1 MRFRR
6 AAHGALVPVIEC
18 QPGAPPRSTGT
29 DVNIFLLPYTWT
41 RHVAMALWCAAAAL
55 VAWWVALGWVVLV
68 GATWSPSWDGPI
80 LLGLVAGV
88 VAGASLLGE
97 GNLYRMPMAKRL
109 ARTALGVAITI
120 AMTLAWYYAW
130 HEIALSVLVPSSMA
144 QDADDSSLVSLRFRL
159 GAFVMGGLATGLGP
173 MIVRKADGWFAHI
186 VGGLAS
192 GFAAAAAWYI
202 CNQAFYR
209 DLYLGG
215 AAMALAWGFTF
226 GLLAWGIPDQLY
238 AGWLRVMSGSRYGR
252 RIPIDARD
260 GRARERFIGHFPR
273 GLDLFLPLEEGVLEM
288 HLSVLVTA
296 DQKYRARGLTLQP
309 TLVRRF
315 LERVD
320 LRYDPRRPA
329 PLETKLSSGDRVTLG
344 QGAGSVDVE
353 FLMLPREEQ

>member
-18 QPGAPPRSTGT
+18 QPGAPPRSNGT

-130 HEIALSVLVPSSMA
+130 HEIALSLLVPSSMA

-273 GLDLFLPLEEGVLEM
+273 GLDLFLPLDEGVLEM

-296 DQKYRARGLTLQP
+296 DQKYRARGLTLHP